1 MPERFYITTAIHYV
15 NDEPHIGHAFETAA
29 ADVLAR
35 YNRLFGRET
44 FFLTGTDE
52 HGQKLQDTAAAKGIP
67 PKEHCDQIVTRF
79 LDVWEKLNISYDYFI
94 RTTDKGHIEVVQHI
108 LQKLFDAGEIYKS
121 SYEGWYCKYEERF
134 WTEKDLVEGNCPD
147 CNRPVTKISEE
158 NYFFKMSQYQRWLV
172 DYINQNPGFIK
183 PEFRKNEVLGYLRQP
198 LSDLCISRPK
208 SRLSW
213 GIELPFDK
221 DYVCYVWF
229 DALLNYITGPGYL
242 ADPDAFKKW
251 WPSVTHLIGKDIIT
265 THAVY
270 WPCMLKAAGIPV
282 PKTIFAHGFWLMEDA
297 KMSKSRGNV
306 VKPLDIVAIRGGD
319 AFRYFV
325 IREMTMGQDASYS
338 EDAFIQRYNSD
349 LANDFGNLVSRLSK
363 MIAGYTDGKLPEPSQ
378 FTDDDIKVK
387 QDAQELLPKV
397 TELVDAFKLNVALEE
412 ILQSIRALNRYVE
425 SSRPWDLHKQGNTE
439 RLNTIL
445 YTASEGLRIAARLL
459 YPVIPEKI
467 GEFADV
473 FSMPIDNLASNEAA
487 EWGWMKPGT
496 EVKPGV
502 TLFPRIDKKEIK
514 KVAEEKAKSEP
525 EGIIEYDDFKK
536 LKLKVAEIFEAEKVE
551 GADKLLKLQIDLG
564 SEKRQIIAGIAEY
577 YKPEDVV
584 GKKIVV
590 LTNLKPA
597 KIRGVESNGMLLAAS
612 KKNKLTLVTVDDE
625 IPPGSSIS

>member
-15 NDEPHIGHAFETAA
+15 NDEPHIGHAFETVA

-52 HGQKLQDTAAAKGIP
+52 HGQKLQDTAVAKGIP
-67 PKEHCDQIVTRF
+67 PKEYCDQIVTRF
-79 LDVWEKLNISYDYFI
+79 LDVWQKLNISYDNFI
-94 RTTDKGHIEVVQHI
+94 RTTEKRHIEVVRHI

-158 NYFFKMSQYQRWLV
+158 NYFFKMSQYQQWLV
-172 DYINQNPGFIK
+172 DYINQNPEFIK

-242 ADPDAFKKW
+242 SDPDAFKKW

-363 MIAGYTDGKLPEPSQ
+363 MIAGYTDGRLPEPA
-378 FTDDDIKVK
+378 TYNDEDVKIKLG
-387 QDAQELLPKV
+387 AQELLPQV
-397 TELVDAFKLNVALEE
+397 IDLVDSFKLNVALEQ

-425 SSRPWDLHKQGNTE
+425 NNRPWDLHKQGNTE
-439 RLNTIL
+439 RLNTVL

-459 YPVIPEKI
+459 FPVIPEKI
-467 GEFADV
+467 EEFADI
-473 FSMPIDNLASNEAA
+473 FNAPIDALTSNEAA

-525 EGIIEYDDFKK
+525 EGIIELDDFKK
-536 LKLKVAEIFEAEKVE
+536 LKLKVAEIFEAVKVE

-577 YKPEDVV
+577 YKPEELV

-612 KKNKLTLVTVDDE
+612 KKNQLTLVTVDDD
-625 IPPGSSIS
+625 IPNGSSIG